1 MNTTIKQKV
10 FSEYEKMVLGKVNDL
25 NWQNISIIKEK
36 PETKQEFTYP
46 HESES
51 SKQIRKGTIKD
62 IICKIAGYTFR
73 YRIIKYDDI
82 FGTEEIE
89 DIQLIDPITKQ

>member
-1 MNTTIKQKV
+1 VNTTIKQKV

-25 NWQNISIIKEK
+25 TWQDISIIKEK

-46 HESES
+46 YESES
-51 SKQIRKGTIKD
+51 TKQIRKGTIKD
-62 IICKIAGYTFR
+62 IICKIAGHTFR

-82 FGTEEIE
+82 FGDEEIE
-89 DIQLIDPITKQ
+89 DIQVIDSITKQ

>member
-10 FSEYEKMVLGKVNDL
+10 FSEYEKVVLGNVHNLTWKDVT
-25 NWQNISIIKEK
+25 IIKEK

-46 HESES
+46 YASES
-51 SKQIRKGTIKD
+51 NKQIRKGTIKD

-82 FGTEEIE
+82 FGNEEIE
-89 DIQLIDPITKQ
+89 DIQIIDSITKK